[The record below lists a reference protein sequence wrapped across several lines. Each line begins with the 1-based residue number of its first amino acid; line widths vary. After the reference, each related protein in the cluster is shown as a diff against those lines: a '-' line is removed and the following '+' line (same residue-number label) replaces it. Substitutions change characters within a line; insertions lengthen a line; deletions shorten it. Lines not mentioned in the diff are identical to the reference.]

1 MIDKSLVKKRF
12 KRSLKTY
19 NDNAFAQKQMAEKL
33 VNMLPSKSFKSV
45 FEIGCASGI
54 LTSEIKKHINFESF
68 TANDLVEESKNYIN
82 KIIPVNTFIS
92 GDIEELCFEEKY
104 DLIISNA
111 CLQWCGN
118 IEKTILKLYDL
129 LEDKGILAVSI
140 FGDENLKEIK
150 NLFNIENKMYTMPEL
165 KQFLFGFSD
174 TVIKEDS
181 LKQTFDSPLDVL
193 KHLKLTG
200 VNAVKELKLTKTI
213 LKQFEADYIK
223 SYSINNKVILTYN
236 PVYILIKKCK

>member
-19 NDNAFAQKQMAEKL
+19 NDNALAQKQMAEKL
-33 VNMLPSKSFKSV
+33 INMLPSKSFNSV

-54 LTSEIKKHINFESF
+54 LTSEIKKYIKFESF

-92 GDIEELCFEEKY
+92 GDIEELCFDKKY

-111 CLQWCGN
+111 CLQWCSN

-129 LEDKGILAVSI
+129 LENNGILAVSI

-150 NLFNIENKMYTMPEL
+150 NIFNIENKMYTMPEL
-165 KQFLFGFSD
+165 KQFLCGFSN
-174 TVIKEDS
+174 TVIKEDL
-181 LKQTFDSPLDVL
+181 LKQTFDSPIEVL

-200 VNAVKELKLTKTI
+200 VNAVKELKLTKTM
-213 LKQFEADYIK
+213 LKQFESDYIK
-223 SYSINNKVILTYN
+223 SYSIDNKVILTYN
-236 PVYILIKKCK
+236 PVYILITKCE